1 MKLFVKLFCIVGM
14 IAAMISCSSSKN
26 IGDKSLLSGEW
37 ITITPQNSPNVT
49 IESSSKLFLLMNTD
63 EATTDTLR
71 FSYRLKGKKLTLF
84 MDDKMVSVSE
94 LKKLTND
101 SLVYK
106 RERDNEVFS
115 YKRKAK

>member
-14 IAAMISCSSSKN
+14 IAAVVSCSSSKN

-37 ITITPQNSPNVT
+37 LTVTPQNSPNVT
-49 IESSSKLFLLMNTD
+49 IESSSKLFLLMSS
-63 EATTDTLR
+63 EEETDTLR
-71 FSYRLKGKKLTLF
+71 FNYRLKGKKLMLY

-94 LKKLTND
+94 LKKLTTD

-106 RERDNEVFS
+106 RERDNEIFS